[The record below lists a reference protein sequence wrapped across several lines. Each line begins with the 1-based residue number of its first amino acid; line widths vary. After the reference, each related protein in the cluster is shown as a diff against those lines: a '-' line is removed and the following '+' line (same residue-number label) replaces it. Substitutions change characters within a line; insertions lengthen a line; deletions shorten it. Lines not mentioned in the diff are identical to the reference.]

1 MPKNPKI
8 YLIQGK
14 TNEADDAR
22 KEIKAGGHHLFVK
35 MAPPKRALCSKN
47 RQIIRI
53 CAGVQQQEPTA
64 LSQ

>member
-1 MPKNPKI
+1 MSKNTKI
-8 YLIQGK
+8 NLFQGN
-14 TNEADDAR
+14 TNEFDDAW

-35 MAPPKRALCSKN
+35 MAPPKRALCTKI